1 MENCIFCKIA
11 KGDIP
16 SNKVYED
23 EMVLVFKD
31 LNPQAPTHLLAI
43 PKRHISHIDE
53 LEEAYKELVGHIYY
67 VISELSKE
75 LNLKKGFRVVANC
88 REDGGQTVDH
98 IHFHILAGRSLNWP
112 PG

>member
-11 KGDIP
+11 KGEIP

-53 LEEAYKELVGHIYY
+53 LEESDKELIGHIYY